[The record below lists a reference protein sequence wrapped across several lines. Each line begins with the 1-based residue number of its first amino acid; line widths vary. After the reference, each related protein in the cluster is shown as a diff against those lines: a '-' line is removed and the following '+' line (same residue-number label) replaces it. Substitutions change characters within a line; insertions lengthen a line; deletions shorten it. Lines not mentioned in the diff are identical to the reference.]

1 MKTFVWAAVVLAGA
15 AGGLAPAGAVEM
27 RYDRTLEKAAAT
39 IAAGKMGELR
49 GGFAFAQRP
58 LLLPPM
64 PAAAMVTQAP
74 RTRLADAA
82 DDGLMPAVERPRAHA
97 IY

>member
-1 MKTFVWAAVVLAGA
+1 MKTFVWATVVLAAA

-39 IAAGKMGELR
+39 IAASKMGEMR

-64 PAAAMVTQAP
+64 PAAMVTQAP

-82 DDGLMPAVERPRAHA
+82 DDGLVPAVERPRTHGV
-97 IY
+97 Y